1 MTKIMS
7 STVIGV
13 IDTQPGNL
21 ATRLIS
27 QLTAQMISQM
37 VTQPMTSLITRAVTL
52 LFALLLTAGCAT
64 HVEVSGSFPAPLTLS
79 LPLNAVVV
87 FDKAFR
93 THRFESVEGR
103 EVSIDVGQTQV
114 DLFTAV
120 SKSMFR
126 ETHISD
132 ALPTDSNADLILVPK
147 VEDVQIS
154 MPYQTKLNVFEVWIK
169 YNLQVYD
176 RNGEPVA
183 DWIMSAYGK
192 TPTKFLKSDSEAL
205 NQAAIVAL
213 RDAGAHFVIGF
224 TRVPEISHWLHNQA
238 TRAARA
244 ERPAL

>member
-1 MTKIMS
+1 MRS
-7 STVIGV
+7 
-13 IDTQPGNL
+13 
-21 ATRLIS
+21 AT
-27 QLTAQMISQM
+27 A
-37 VTQPMTSLITRAVTL
+37 TL
-52 LFALLLTAGCAT
+52 LLALVLVGCAT
-64 HVEVSGSFPAPLTLS
+64 HVEVTGNFPAPLTQA
-79 LPLNAVVV
+79 LPLSAVVV
-87 FDKAFR
+87 FDNAFR

-120 SKSMFR
+120 INSMFR
-126 ETHISD
+126 ETNISD
-132 ALPTDSNADLILVPK
+132 VMPSHTSADLILVPK

-154 MPYQTKLNVFEVWIK
+154 MPYQSKLNVFEVWIK

-238 TRAARA
+238 ARAARA
-244 ERPAL
+244 EQPTS

>member
-1 MTKIMS
+1 MNTIIS
-7 STVIGV
+7 STAIGV
-13 IDTQPGNL
+13 INIQAGGL
-21 ATRLIS
+21 ATRL
-27 QLTAQMISQM
+27 TAQM
-37 VTQPMTSLITRAVTL
+37 VTQVINQLTTSLITRPVTL
-52 LFALLLTAGCAT
+52 LLALLMTAGCAT
-64 HVEVSGSFPAPLTLS
+64 HVEVSGSFPAPLTQS
-79 LPLNAVVV
+79 LPLSAVVV
-87 FDKAFR
+87 FDNAFR
-93 THRFESVEGR
+93 TYRFESVEGR

-132 ALPTDSNADLILVPK
+132 ALPTDTNADLILVPK